1 MVVILAPP
9 GTAGRAARGWLASPA
24 VPVGAG
30 GVVHVNVNCCD
41 LERSL
46 AFYRDILGLQPVT
59 RTAPEQPQP
68 GTAFGLEA
76 AQWDA
81 WMMAGPEGFGAPVI
95 DLLEW
100 IVPEPVERDD
110 GGTVGFCR
118 LRVGGGAAYAAL
130 ADPDGLAIDVR
141 PGPAGLT
148 GVTVAC
154 SDLERSTAFYRALG
168 LSGFVELVEGAGAA
182 PRAANTLGAWR
193 LALATEDIDA
203 DVAELTRAGV
213 RCLSEPAEMSM
224 GPGLPVLRF
233 VLFPDPDGAML
244 ELIERPAPP
253 RAGG

>member
-1 MVVILAPP
+1 M
-9 GTAGRAARGWLASPA
+9 
-24 VPVGAG
+24 
-30 GVVHVNVNCCD
+30 VHVNVNCRD

-46 AFYRDILGLQPVT
+46 AFYRDVLGLHPVT
-59 RTAPEQPQP
+59 RTAPEEPQP
-68 GTAFGLEA
+68 GAAFGLER

-81 WMMAGPEGFGAPVI
+81 WMMAGPMGFGAPVV

-118 LRVGGGAAYAAL
+118 LRVGGGAAYSAL

-141 PGPAGLT
+141 PGSAGLL

-154 SDLERSTAFYRALG
+154 SDPDRSSAFYRMLG
-168 LSGFVELVEGAGAA
+168 LGGFVELVEGVGAA
-182 PRAANTLGAWR
+182 PPGANTLGLWR

-203 DVAELTRAGV
+203 DVAELARAGV
-213 RCLSEPAEMSM
+213 GCLSEPVEMSM

-233 VLFPDPDGAML
+233 VLFPDPDGTML
-244 ELIERPAPP
+244 ELIERPA
-253 RAGG
+253 AGGER